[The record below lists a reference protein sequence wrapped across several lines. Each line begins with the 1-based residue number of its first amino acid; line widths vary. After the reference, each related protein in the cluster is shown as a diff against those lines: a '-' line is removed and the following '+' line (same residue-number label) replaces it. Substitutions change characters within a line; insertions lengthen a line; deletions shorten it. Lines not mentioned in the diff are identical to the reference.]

1 MLFYL
6 ITGNENATPAILN
19 NFFQT
24 LDAPLSPNVESGF
37 QPSSQSP
44 LESAKQNPQQA
55 APEQL
60 VDISAINNNLEPIE
74 TAVVWV
80 DGQLVYSKGDISQP
94 VPAYSISKSLSALVF
109 GHLRQLN
116 KVDYQT
122 VVPNAKEATYEQF
135 LSMSSNYQLKGSPG
149 TSHAYNNIAVDYYSE
164 QLRQTFFPDLSEVD
178 TLRAAFVDAIGAQDP
193 IAFEGSW
200 SGWGKGFSMRARDYG
215 TVGQLVL
222 NNGTYNNQQIIS
234 ADFIKQLYRPQTS
247 GPANLSSQ
255 TNIKVNQKNL
265 TTQLANNYSYGWWIV
280 PTQEGPAIAANG
292 YRGKNLIVLPN
303 KKLVIVGL
311 QDTDTPWQFR
321 QYIDAI
327 LPALQ

>member
-1 MLFYL
+1 
-6 ITGNENATPAILN
+6 
-19 NFFQT
+19 
-24 LDAPLSPNVESGF
+24 
-37 QPSSQSP
+37 
-44 LESAKQNPQQA
+44 
-55 APEQL
+55 
-60 VDISAINNNLEPIE
+60 
-74 TAVVWV
+74 
-80 DGQLVYSKGDISQP
+80 
-94 VPAYSISKSLSALVF
+94 
-109 GHLRQLN
+109 
-116 KVDYQT
+116 
-122 VVPNAKEATYEQF
+122 
-135 LSMSSNYQLKGSPG
+135 MS
-149 TSHAYNNIAVDYYSE
+149 
-164 QLRQTFFPDLSEVD
+164 
-178 TLRAAFVDAIGAQDP
+178 
-193 IAFEGSW
+193 
-200 SGWGKGFSMRARDYG
+200 ARDYG
-215 TVGQLVL
+215 KVGQLVL